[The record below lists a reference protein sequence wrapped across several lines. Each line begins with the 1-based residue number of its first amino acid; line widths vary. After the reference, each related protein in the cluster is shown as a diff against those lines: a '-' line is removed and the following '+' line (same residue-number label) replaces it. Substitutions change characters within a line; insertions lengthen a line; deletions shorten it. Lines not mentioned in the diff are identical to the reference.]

1 MKNLDRI
8 GHWIGNAMDELGS
21 PFMDELGSPFEGG
34 RVHGSHVPGS
44 GIVTLQDDDGR
55 TFKIEI
61 TQVSGPADTGKE

>member
-21 PFMDELGSPFEGG
+21 PFEGG
-34 RVHGSHVPGS
+34 RAHGSHVPGS